1 LPSEWHK
8 NTNVLV
14 GKLYNNIGD
23 KFLWV
28 ANGEL
33 FLSGYRAGDFN
44 LNGEISKTF
53 DWKKGKAQWL
63 INGSMM
69 NKQPAFWYDQ
79 WGSNNFRWNNNF
91 SKEFRIDAGT
101 AFRYPALRTEL
112 KINYAVINNFMSFDT
127 TAHPSQFSGALSV
140 ISFSVKNELRV
151 WKLHFATNL
160 DIQKSGNS
168 EILDLPLFTLRAAGF
183 FEHLFRFTSTGGKL
197 NTQLGADLNYHSLYY
212 AYSYM
217 PATGIFYRQDQIT
230 AGNYPYLNA
239 FVNLKIKRTTL
250 IFMFDHITSGLIGE
264 KERYNYYM
272 VPDYPMNTRMFRF
285 GFTWTFYN

>member
-1 LPSEWHK
+1 
-8 NTNVLV
+8 
-14 GKLYNNIGD
+14 
-23 KFLWV
+23 
-28 ANGEL
+28 
-33 FLSGYRAGDFN
+33 
-44 LNGEISKTF
+44 
-53 DWKKGKAQWL
+53 
-63 INGSMM
+63 MM
-69 NKQPAFWYDQ
+69 NKQPSFWYDQ

-91 SKEFRIDAGT
+91 SKEFRIDVGT
-101 AFRYPALRTEL
+101 AFRYPARRTEL

-127 TAHPSQFSGALSV
+127 TAHPSQYSGALSV

-151 WKLHFATNL
+151 WKLHLATNL

-183 FEHLFRFTSTGGKL
+183 FEHLFRFKSTGGKL

-217 PATGIFYRQDQIT
+217 PATGIFYRQDKIT
-230 AGNYPYLNA
+230 AGNYPYLNV
-239 FVNLKIKRTTL
+239 FLNLKIKRTTL
-250 IFMFDHITSGLIGE
+250 IFMFDHVTSGLIGE
-264 KERYNYYM
+264 NERYNYYM